1 MTSMPQP
8 TAETGSTSNTPAVLT
23 HLGGILFS
31 FIPSLI
37 VFLVQRGT
45 GSNLYEQA
53 KEALNL
59 QITVFLGMVVAG
71 ILAFIVN
78 VPVGGLV
85 WIVGVIFAVIGAR
98 AAAKG
103 ELYRNRSILRLVN

>member
-8 TAETGSTSNTPAVLT
+8 TAETGSTSHTLAVLT

-45 GSNLYEQA
+45 GSSLYEQA

-59 QITVFLGMVVAG
+59 QITVALGMVVAG
-71 ILAFIVN
+71 S
-78 VPVGGLV
+78 GTGLRASARP
-85 WIVGVIFAVIGAR
+85 GTQATAAIGSSAGHANRAR
-98 AAAKG
+98 
-103 ELYRNRSILRLVN
+103 

>member
-1 MTSMPQP
+1 MTSTPQP
-8 TAETGSTSNTPAVLT
+8 TVETGSTSHTAAVLT

-31 FIPSLI
+31 FVPSLV

-59 QITVFLGMVVAG
+59 QITVFLGIVAAG
-71 ILAFIVN
+71 ILAFVIN

-103 ELYRNRSILRLVN
+103 ELYRNRSILRLIS